1 MKNLRTLFFRQKSCN
16 CGNFLQA
23 VDFLE
28 GWTTWKGGLPES
40 SPLGEEGPHWG
51 LNGLMAKTREEQVF
65 PALGCAPLLGGLRDP
80 GNSSLPAGHSK
91 MQGSRKGWGQ
101 ETRGPLEVAVT
112 QEVNFTCL
120 YILGKGIHTHRE
132 RLLNFSKWFCDF
144 HNKG

>member
-65 PALGCAPLLGGLRDP
+65 PALGCAPSLGGLRDP

-91 MQGSRKGWGQ
+91 TS
-101 ETRGPLEVAVT
+101 
-112 QEVNFTCL
+112 
-120 YILGKGIHTHRE
+120 GIKE
-132 RLLNFSKWFCDF
+132 RLRAGNTGAIRSSSHSRGEFYLSIHLRQRNTYTQRETFELFKMILWFP
-144 HNKG
+144 